1 MLSLTDTLQ
10 NKEKCNKV
18 TFSSEYPG
26 VGDCVSLPCNETW
39 KDRDS
44 GCSGI
49 TWLFSN
55 NTVTTELVAE
65 GKVKSDDNSTR
76 LRTEDCSLEVKT
88 LRKEDGGQY
97 TCRQYPS
104 SSSSS
109 SSSFED
115 HARYILGPIRLGLTV
130 GVPLGIAVLLILALV
145 LLIYWSRR
153 RGNKKPK
160 DMTIC
165 LSPDRDLDG
174 GPTYASIVLPEGQR
188 AVGTAQVEDG
198 SSDAVTYASVRAS
211 PRLGGNAGDVDVH
224 YATVNKRAK

>member
-1 MLSLTDTLQ
+1 MLSLTDILQ

-18 TFSSEYPG
+18 TFSSEYHEDFR

-39 KDRDS
+39 KDRNYE
-44 GCSGI
+44 CSGI
-49 TWLFSN
+49 TWMFN
-55 NTVTTELVAE
+55 KDKGATIELVVD
-65 GKVKSDDNSTR
+65 GKVKSDVNRTR
-76 LRTEDCSLEVKT
+76 LHVTEDCSLEVKT
-88 LRKEDGGQY
+88 LREEDGGLY
-97 TCRQYPS
+97 SCRQYLS
-104 SSSSS
+104 LSYQ
-109 SSSFED
+109 D
-115 HARYILGPIRLGLTV
+115 HAQYTLGPIR
-130 GVPLGIAVLLILALV
+130 
-145 LLIYWSRR
+145 
-153 RGNKKPK
+153 NKKPK